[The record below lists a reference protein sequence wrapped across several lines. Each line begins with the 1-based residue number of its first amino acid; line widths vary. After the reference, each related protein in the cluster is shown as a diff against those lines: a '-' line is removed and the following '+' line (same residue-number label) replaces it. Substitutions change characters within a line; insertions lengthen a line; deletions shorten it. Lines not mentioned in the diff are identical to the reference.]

1 MKVSK
6 KKVTKFIG
14 KLQKA
19 GKKLK
24 LNDGEIVESLL
35 MIYSSLAL
43 MHGVTKKEA
52 LEGVDLML
60 DFVYEKT
67 PSDLL
72 EAGEVH

>member
-24 LNDGEIVESLL
+24 LNDGEVVESLL

-43 MHGVTKKEA
+43 MHNVTKEEA
-52 LEGVDLML
+52 LEGVDRVL
-60 DFVYEKT
+60 DLVYEET

-72 EAGEVH
+72 EAQEIH